1 MTLILISPLIS
12 RCSVDVS
19 SLRPDSTQDVWLD
32 LQEGSGRIHLLLTLS
47 GFSDPAAAYA
57 AQAAAKGGAGDP
69 PEKGPA
75 ADGSDLVRNS
85 IIFRERKWS
94 LPCFSTSQNTYEH
107 PRRKQKVAGLHWRK
121 TLKEVDVIGHLE
133 VKVRN
138 NCISLFWRARRKQYS
153 FL

>member
-1 MTLILISPLIS
+1 MTLFLISPLIS

-19 SLRPDSTQDVWLD
+19 SLTPDSTQDVWLD

-75 ADGSDLVRNS
+75 ADGSDLVRIS
-85 IIFRERKWS
+85 IIF
-94 LPCFSTSQNTYEH
+94 F
-107 PRRKQKVAGLHWRK
+107 V
-121 TLKEVDVIGHLE
+121 KEVVLTLFLDFPEHL
-133 VKVRN
+133 
-138 NCISLFWRARRKQYS
+138 RAPSPQGEGCRSALEEDAEGGRRHRTSGSQGQKQLHFS
-153 FL
+153 FLEGAQKIFFF